1 MHSGELLEQALR
13 IAVAEVLPFALA
25 AGGAALVVGL
35 VAHRFGLVDPT
46 IVLIARAAAVLAVI
60 VWGGAGFAELTAWSG
75 ELWAQIGEIGQGSP

>member
-25 AGGAALVVGL
+25 AGGAALLVGL

-46 IVLIARAAAVLAVI
+46 IVLIARAAAVLAVV
-60 VWGGAGFAELTAWSG
+60 VWGSEGLAELTAWTG
-75 ELWAQIGEIGQGSP
+75 GLWSQIGEIGQAAR